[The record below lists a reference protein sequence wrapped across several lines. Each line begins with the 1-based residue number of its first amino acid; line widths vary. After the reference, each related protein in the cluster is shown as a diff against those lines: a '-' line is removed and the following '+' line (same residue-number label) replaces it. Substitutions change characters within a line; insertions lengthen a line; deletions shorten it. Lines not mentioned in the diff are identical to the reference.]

1 MVTGG
6 WVSHLAGSA
15 PAAPRDYFTALRID
29 IISVEE
35 RERDGCNEWDTV
47 ISTSFAQ
54 QLFSVWPLNV
64 VIVDFPCVP
73 ARLLGDSQHQ
83 GSCPWLPNASPFPW
97 WSFRRG
103 APTHFVIFL
112 IHLCCQEP
120 VGVNVLLPQAAAQ
133 GGGGGAGENGKKKGK
148 GKEKGKTKKKKDLCR
163 LKLLSLKVCTCNS
176 ADISVFLASVKM
188 SLLVLSWWYLT
199 PVYVAQGF

>member
-35 RERDGCNEWDTV
+35 REQDGCNEWDTV

-64 VIVDFPCVP
+64 VIVDFPCIP

-83 GSCPWLPNASPFPW
+83 GSCTWLPNASPFPW
-97 WSFRRG
+97 WSFRHE
-103 APTHFVIFL
+103 APTHFFIFL
-112 IHLCCQEP
+112 IHLCCQGP

-133 GGGGGAGENGKKKGK
+133 GKKGKKEGK
-148 GKEKGKTKKKKDLCR
+148 GKEKGKKKKRKKDWCR
-163 LKLLSLKVCTCNS
+163 LKLMSTKVCSCSGANT
-176 ADISVFLASVKM
+176 
-188 SLLVLSWWYLT
+188 
-199 PVYVAQGF
+199 